1 MERGG
6 GRACSFLCPVARA
19 CSASCLTFELGVSVF
34 WRLIIERERDVVRK
48 NRGKRE
54 SIDSSPSNLSLSS
67 MEKSSLVKVGHC
79 LLAVQRERLEGGI
92 SQSERSSRESQPR
105 RRERERGRE
114 KETKERNSGLFFS
127 FLSPTISFASQNC
140 STISSADAFPPAAFP
155 FFSAHKGKMVRLI
168 ASSCSADAGSSL
180 RHSGREIGER
190 DEEARRRRASELL
203 SPLSLSLPLSCSRCG
218 GWEQKKREPPPR
230 LLRGPLEPSATL
242 LSASLTGR
250 WHQPLRRG
258 LRGRS
263 TASERER
270 GTMRTDEEERWRTA
284 GGGKGAPPPPPPPL
298 LSSEAGFLAALLS
311 VRLRVLADL
320 DRVCALVQRERPSVV
335 ARIAGHAHL
344 SFNLRALFFSLR
356 AAVDRLFSLSLIV
369 PFFSPSSETKR
380 RSSPTTSTSSTR
392 RRPSRPASTSS
403 RGSSS
408 RPTATSWMS
417 SARAASRSPSCSAT
431 RRRSSS
437 ARRARLCCAPR
448 LAVGRG

>member
-1 MERGG
+1 
-6 GRACSFLCPVARA
+6 
-19 CSASCLTFELGVSVF
+19 
-34 WRLIIERERDVVRK
+34 
-48 NRGKRE
+48 
-54 SIDSSPSNLSLSS
+54 
-67 MEKSSLVKVGHC
+67 
-79 LLAVQRERLEGGI
+79 
-92 SQSERSSRESQPR
+92 
-105 RRERERGRE
+105 
-114 KETKERNSGLFFS
+114 
-127 FLSPTISFASQNC
+127 
-140 STISSADAFPPAAFP
+140 
-155 FFSAHKGKMVRLI
+155 MVRLI

-284 GGGKGAPPPPPPPL
+284 GGGKGAPPPPPPL

-437 ARRARLCCAPR
+437 ARRARRCCARPR
-448 LAVGRG
+448 AGGRGLPRAARSGRREIRERVGVR

>member
-1 MERGG
+1 ML
-6 GRACSFLCPVARA
+6 ACCP
-19 CSASCLTFELGVSVF
+19 
-34 WRLIIERERDVVRK
+34 EREARGRDLS
-48 NRGKRE
+48 KRAQ
-54 SIDSSPSNLSLSS
+54 L
-67 MEKSSLVKVGHC
+67 
-79 LLAVQRERLEGGI
+79 QRVPAPQE
-92 SQSERSSRESQPR
+92 
-105 RRERERGRE
+105 RERERERE
-114 KETKERNSGLFFS
+114 KERKRQKKEIVAFFFS

-284 GGGKGAPPPPPPPL
+284 GGGKGAPPPPPPL

-320 DRVCALVQRERPSVV
+320 DRVCALCRERGHQLSRGSLGTRISLSIFARCFFRSGPPSIDFFLFRSSCHFSLPRPKQNAGPLLRHRPPQPAGGPRGPQAQAQEARPV
-335 ARIAGHAHL
+335 AQQLLHGCQVPGLLPDHRRVQQLADGCRLPGVLGGAVHAHGREGEAYRGL
-344 SFNLRALFFSLR
+344 LVQEEGRLERELECVDGGGQGGEEREREKRGTEMIRSRNFP
-356 AAVDRLFSLSLIV
+356 AAPSTSLSL
-369 PFFSPSSETKR
+369 SPSLDLLAP
-380 RSSPTTSTSSTR
+380 PT
-392 RRPSRPASTSS
+392 
-403 RGSSS
+403 
-408 RPTATSWMS
+408 
-417 SARAASRSPSCSAT
+417 
-431 RRRSSS
+431 
-437 ARRARLCCAPR
+437 
-448 LAVGRG
+448 

>member
-1 MERGG
+1 MVKEKALIPLLVIYLCR
-6 GRACSFLCPVARA
+6 RWKKAHSSKSAIACLLSR
-19 CSASCLTFELGVSVF
+19 
-34 WRLIIERERDVVRK
+34 EREARGRDLS
-48 NRGKRE
+48 KRAQ
-54 SIDSSPSNLSLSS
+54 L
-67 MEKSSLVKVGHC
+67 
-79 LLAVQRERLEGGI
+79 QRVPAPQE
-92 SQSERSSRESQPR
+92 
-105 RRERERGRE
+105 RERERERE
-114 KETKERNSGLFFS
+114 KERKRQKKEIVAFFFS

-284 GGGKGAPPPPPPPL
+284 GGGKGAPPPPPPPPPL

-431 RRRSSS
+431 RRRLSS
-437 ARRARLCCAPR
+437 ARRARRCCARPR
-448 LAVGRG
+448 AGGRGLPRAARSGRREIRERVGVR